1 MKKKE
6 IREKSTIQISFNSN
20 PKNIAFYKYINID
33 SSPFNNSF
41 DNTFC
46 IFESVNKIYYLIY
59 SRIFYTIKI
68 YDLINQKTI
77 SEIKKAHNKEITNF
91 RHILDSLNKR
101 DLILSI
107 SDKDNNLKV
116 WDIKNFV
123 CILNL
128 MNANKEGSL
137 NSACFLKE
145 KNKIYIL
152 TSNSFDNYR
161 GINYEPIKVFD
172 LTGKKLKE
180 INESN
185 LETYLVDK
193 YYNEKTNKNYVI
205 SGNIC
210 FCRSYDFAKNKIYQ
224 KYNDKGSEFFGHTS
238 LVVYP
243 DEKITKLI
251 ESSIGGFL
259 RIWDFD
265 TGKLLN
271 RINMNQKVYGICLWN
286 NNYLFIGCE
295 NYAMELIDLNKGKS
309 VKTLLTSM
317 KAKGEKTIRKIIHPI
332 FGECLISQSQN
343 EQINFWIDK
352 KLCI

>member
-1 MKKKE
+1 MINKEIKEKKKA
-6 IREKSTIQISFNSN
+6 QILFNSN
-20 PKNIAFYKYINID
+20 PKNLTFYKYIILD
-33 SSPFNNSF
+33 SSPFNYSF

-46 IFESVNKIYYLIY
+46 VFESVNKIFYLIY
-59 SRIFYTIKI
+59 SRIFYTII
-68 YDLINQKTI
+68 VYDLTNLKKL
-77 SEIKKAHNKEITNF
+77 SEIKNAHSKEITNF
-91 RHILDSLNKR
+91 RYILDLSNKR

-116 WDIKNFV
+116 WDIKNFI

-128 MNANKEGSL
+128 EHVNQVGAL
-137 NSACFLKE
+137 NSACFLKD

-172 LTGKKLKE
+172 LTGKKIKE
-180 INESN
+180 INGSN

-193 YYNEKTNKNYVI
+193 YYDEKANKNYII
-205 SGNIC
+205 SGNIY

-238 LVVYP
+238 LVVFQ

-259 RIWDFD
+259 RIWNFD

-271 RINMNQKVYGICLWN
+271 RININHNIYGICLWN
-286 NNYLFIGCE
+286 KDYLFLGSE
-295 NYAMELIDLNKGKS
+295 NHTKELIDIIKGKS
-309 VKTLLTSM
+309 VKEFSISV
-317 KAKGEKTIRKIIHPI
+317 KSKGEKTIKKIIHPI

-352 KLCI
+352 KLCT